1 MTARGAKILG
11 LGHHVPDRVVSSAE
25 IEAQLGLE
33 PGWIERRTGIRERR
47 YAAPAEAVSDLA
59 VPAGEMALAHAG
71 RPRETVGLVLLATS
85 TPDHLLPPTAPL
97 VAHRLGLARA
107 GAIDLTGACAGFLY
121 ALAFADS
128 LVKTQ
133 GLTVLVI
140 AANILSRRIDPK
152 DRATAALFADAAGAV
167 LLGPGDRDSGVI
179 GLDLA
184 ADGSGHG
191 LIAIPAGGSRA
202 PYHADLDPALLTM
215 RIADGAA
222 VFSRAVELMS
232 NSARAALAEA
242 GLAAAAV
249 DRFVPHQANVR
260 MVSAVARSLGI
271 AANCTSVTLDRYGNS
286 SAATIP
292 LSLSLAAA
300 EWPLRSSETLLMT
313 AAGAGLAGGAV
324 VFRV

>member
-1 MTARGAKILG
+1 MTARGSTILG
-11 LGHHVPDRVVSSAE
+11 LGHHVPARIVTSAE

-47 YAAPAEAVSDLA
+47 YAAPTEAVSDLA

-97 VAHRLGLARA
+97 VAHRLGLSSA

-121 ALAFADS
+121 ALAFADG

-133 GLTVLVI
+133 GLTILVI
-140 AANILSRRIDPK
+140 AANILSRRIDPA

-167 LLGPGDRDSGVI
+167 LLGPSDRDSGVI
-179 GLDLA
+179 GVKLA
-184 ADGSGHG
+184 ADGAGHG
-191 LIAIPAGGSRA
+191 LIAIPAGGSRT

-222 VFSRAVELMS
+222 VFSRAVDLMT
-232 NSARAALAEA
+232 NSSRTALVGA

-249 DRFVPHQANVR
+249 DRFAPHQANVR
-260 MVSAVARSLGI
+260 MVDAVARGLGI
-271 AANCTSVTLDRYGNS
+271 AADRTTITLDRYGNS

-300 EWPLRSSETLLMT
+300 ERPLRSGENLLLT
-313 AAGAGLAGGAV
+313 AAGAGLAGGSV
-324 VFRV
+324 VFRT